1 MAEGFKSNQFHE
13 MPNEK
18 VNLCLQSY
26 AGLLVYGKSP
36 SGLLESGHLGGYSS
50 LQQAPI
56 SGPVSKLFA

>member
-13 MPNEK
+13 MRNEK

-36 SGLLESGHLGGYSS
+36 SGLVESGHLWW
-50 LQQAPI
+50 
-56 SGPVSKLFA
+56 VLFTAAGANF